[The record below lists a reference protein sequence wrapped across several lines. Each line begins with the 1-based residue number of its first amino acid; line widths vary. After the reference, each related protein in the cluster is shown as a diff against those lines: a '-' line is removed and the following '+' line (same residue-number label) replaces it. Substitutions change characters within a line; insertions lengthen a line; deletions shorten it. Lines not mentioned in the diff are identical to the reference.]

1 METDGDIEQSQSHV
15 TPNKR
20 KRSVEDDSG
29 PEQKK
34 THQNTPHKRKRSVDD
49 DGGPEQ
55 KKAHFEDTEADTHWF
70 QRDLGPKYLISQTPR
85 TESLPRTTE
94 DLYEMFNLTGLA
106 AEVAR
111 EKPSGEKNALRKT
124 YKGHMKRLGVAGHFD
139 VAKKPEDAPSEF
151 MAMLQ
156 VPDLEWDVHQVKGK
170 ELGSGLSESA
180 LSSLGRALTIT
191 PGPVPKAVWDSS
203 VLDEQSLSGGVDG
216 VKPKPST
223 PGTPLAATP
232 GTNNRTKPNF
242 PPGHDPSRPKRS
254 IKKRAYGDS
263 SFEGYGEGFP
273 DDDGGY
279 STGDGEGGS
288 KRHKKAS
295 SFGILKFLL
304 LTFCRAITGR
314 RTLAPCASKTM
325 AQAWWGHKPARRFVD
340 RLPRYYV
347 LRPPFE
353 PSNGFV

>member
-1 METDGDIEQSQSHV
+1 MADSVSTGNIAIENGGALDQMETHLDALIKRKRSSEDDGGPELKKAHHD

-20 KRSVEDDSG
+20 KRSVG
-29 PEQKK
+29 
-34 THQNTPHKRKRSVDD
+34 D

-55 KKAHFEDTEADTHWF
+55 KKAYLEGDDPNGHWL
-70 QRDLGPKYLISQTPR
+70 QRDLGAKYLVCQTPP

-111 EKPSGEKNALRKT
+111 EKPNGEKNALRKT

-139 VAKKPEDAPSEF
+139 VVKKPEDAPSEF

-170 ELGSGLSESA
+170 ELDSGLSETTLA
-180 LSSLGRALTIT
+180 SLGRALTIT

-203 VLDEQSLSGGVDG
+203 VLDEQSLSSGIDG
-216 VKPKPST
+216 IKTKPAT
-223 PGTPLAATP
+223 PGTPLPGTP
-232 GTNNRTKPNF
+232 GANSRTKPNF

-254 IKKRAYGDS
+254 IKKRAYGDN

-273 DDDGGY
+273 DDEGGY
-279 STGDGEGGS
+279 STGEGESGA
-288 KRHKKAS
+288 KRRNKAS
-295 SFGILKFLL
+295 SFG
-304 LTFCRAITGR
+304 
-314 RTLAPCASKTM
+314 TLFTM
-325 AQAWWGHKPARRFVD
+325 RQQNYGPGMVGA
-340 RLPRYYV
+340 
-347 LRPPFE
+347 
-353 PSNGFV
+353 